1 MVANII
7 QQLDNL
13 SLDIKGIVRKLTVFN
28 EIV

>member
-13 SLDIKGIVRKLTVFN
+13 SLDIKEIVRKLTVFN